1 MDGLHVGH
9 VERLTGCIGKVSCG
23 HDVQHIKCCMQQTL
37 RPPYLSYWAVKVML
51 KKNCRVWKGLKLIVF
66 FQIPFNNVSYGCRN
80 TSMSLRWNLY
90 CSFYPTNA
98 AFWWVQASRQ
108 HLLDGTGETT
118 EQPRQWNKICT
129 MICCYIYVILM
140 VGLRQRAP
148 FFKLAVA
155 TVVLCSRREALR
167 WWTQEHTYSVAENP
181 TKVHKE
187 IHCPAVTIMSHVN

>member
-1 MDGLHVGH
+1 MKRAEANRLISFRFLLTMSVMDGV
-9 VERLTGCIGKVSCG
+9 T
-23 HDVQHIKCCMQQTL
+23 
-37 RPPYLSYWAVKVML
+37 
-51 KKNCRVWKGLKLIVF
+51 
-66 FQIPFNNVSYGCRN
+66 
-80 TSMSLRWNLY
+80 TSMSLRWNIY

-108 HLLDGTGETT
+108 HLMDGTGETT

-129 MICCYIYVILM
+129 MICCYIDVILM

-148 FFKLAVA
+148 FLKLAVA